1 MDYQERDESS
11 CLTLTE
17 AFSLVSLSCLCGA
30 SLIISIP
37 AIVAGIQKYYVKQ
50 LDLRQKPERLI
61 VYLACGSCITAVL
74 WCSQWICYF
83 AAHSSTAE
91 LVCSVLDHTWLMV
104 ITFYSMFSL
113 SAGIHFIIQK
123 LKWKQSTCISSIP
136 LHTQPV
142 LSRASEITCVCISLV
157 LAFAVVPS
165 AKAIVSS
172 HLWICWID
180 IVTDNCKT
188 VFEEGDMNVMV
199 PNIAIL
205 GISSLSFISI
215 LMLLRCVCHEKHLSV
230 NLYGLSFLIVSIV
243 LTIVIT
249 FLSPY
254 GCKLMKVMLLSFIP
268 VKSSS
273 VSLASLHLSNHN
285 SCIPQ
290 ERSSEKQNSSLKDED
305 IHLPMKI
312 AHSTMFSQT
321 ELTY

>member
-1 MDYQERDESS
+1 MDHQDRDESS

-17 AFSLVSLSCLCGA
+17 AFSIVSLSCLCGA

-37 AIVAGIQKYYVKQ
+37 AVVVGIKKYYVKQ
-50 LDLRQKPERLI
+50 LDLRQRPERLI
-61 VYLACGSCITAVL
+61 VYLACGSCTTAVL

-83 AAHSSTAE
+83 AADSNTAG
-91 LVCSVLDHTWLMV
+91 LVCSVLESTWLMV
-104 ITFYSMFSL
+104 ITFYFMFSVCF
-113 SAGIHFIIQK
+113 GIHFFVQK
-123 LKWKQSTCISSIP
+123 LKQKQSTCISSIP

-165 AKAIVSS
+165 AKAILSS

-180 IVTDNCKT
+180 IVTVNCKT
-188 VFEEGDMNVMV
+188 VFEEGDMDVMV

-215 LMLLRCVCHEKHLSV
+215 LMLLRCVYHEKHLSV

-243 LTIVIT
+243 FTILIT

-254 GCKLMKVMLLSFIP
+254 GSKLMKVMLLSFIP

-273 VSLASLHLSNHN
+273 VSLASLHFNNQN

-290 ERSSEKQNSSLKDED
+290 ERSFEKQNSSLKDED

-312 AHSTMFSQT
+312 AHIT

>member
-11 CLTLTE
+11 CMSNLTMTE
-17 AFSLVSLSCLCGA
+17 AFCIVSLSCLCGA

-37 AIVAGIQKYYVKQ
+37 AVVSGIQKYYVRQ
-50 LDLRQKPERLI
+50 PDLRQRPERLI
-61 VYLACGSCITAVL
+61 VYLACGACITAVL
-74 WCSQWICYF
+74 WCSQWVSYF
-83 AAHSSTAE
+83 AVNSDTAG
-91 LVCSVLDHTWLMV
+91 LVCSVLEHTWLMV
-104 ITFYSMFSL
+104 ITFYFMFSL
-113 SAGIHFIIQK
+113 SAGTHFIIQK
-123 LKWKQSTCISSIP
+123 LKRKQSTCISSIP

-180 IVTDNCKT
+180 MVTVNCKT

-215 LMLLRCVCHEKHLSV
+215 LMLLRCVCHENHLSV
-230 NLYGLSFLIVSIV
+230 NFYGLSFLIVSIV
-243 LTIVIT
+243 LTILIT

-254 GCKLMKVMLLSFIP
+254 GSNLMKVMLWSFIP

-273 VSLASLHLSNHN
+273 VSLASLHFNNHN
-285 SCIPQ
+285 SRILQ
-290 ERSSEKQNSSLKDED
+290 ERSSEKQKSSFKDVD

-312 AHSTMFSQT
+312 AHTT